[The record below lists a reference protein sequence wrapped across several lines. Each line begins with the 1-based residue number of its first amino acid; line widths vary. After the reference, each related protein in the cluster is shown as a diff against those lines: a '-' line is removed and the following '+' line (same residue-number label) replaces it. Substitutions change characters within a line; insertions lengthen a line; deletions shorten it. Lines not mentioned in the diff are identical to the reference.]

1 MSPLPGAQRSSRKD
15 LTAPCLPSIHQCERE
30 RRREPARPYTGIRPR
45 LANDMARSSARQ
57 TALVTGA
64 AGFVG
69 SHLVDRLLAEGF
81 EVIGVDS
88 GDVREDL
95 GVCAQ
100 LIFNL
105 ACPASPVHYQRDPY
119 ATFTTSVVGAMRL
132 IELARERHCTIVQA
146 STSEIYGDPAVHPQ
160 PEGYWGHVNPIG
172 PRACYDEGK
181 RGAETL
187 LSDARR
193 CWGVDTRIVRI
204 FNTYGPG
211 MAINDGRVV
220 SNFIVQA
227 LSGPDLT
234 VCGDGQQSR
243 SFCYVDDLVEGF
255 LRVARLP
262 TLEGPIN
269 RPSSGTGR
277 LGPRGARLPRSHANS
292 PPLRA
297 EPPRSHAN
305 SPPLRAEPPRSH
317 ANSPPLR
324 AEPPRSHANSPP
336 LRAEPPRSHANS
348 PFVSALGPR
357 APASH
362 ASRAESPP
370 RQSSLIRA
378 ERARWA
384 RSPRARS
391 PAESA
396 ALSQPG
402 LA

>member
-1 MSPLPGAQRSSRKD
+1 
-15 LTAPCLPSIHQCERE
+15 
-30 RRREPARPYTGIRPR
+30 
-45 LANDMARSSARQ
+45 MARSSARQ

-88 GDVREDL
+88 LLTGNVENLRSAGRDPRFHFQTGDVREDL

-119 ATFTTSVVGAMRL
+119 ATFTTSVIGAVRL

-193 CWGVDTRIVRI
+193 CWGVETRIIRI
-204 FNTYGPG
+204 FNTYGPR

-227 LSGPDLT
+227 LSGQDLT

-269 RPSSGTGR
+269 
-277 LGPRGARLPRSHANS
+277 LGNPGEFSMLELAQQVMELTGARGEVRFAPLPTDDPKHRRPDIRRARQLLDFE
-292 PPLRA
+292 PRVQLREGLTLTIA
-297 EPPRSHAN
+297 D
-305 SPPLRAEPPRSH
+305 
-317 ANSPPLR
+317 
-324 AEPPRSHANSPP
+324 
-336 LRAEPPRSHANS
+336 
-348 PFVSALGPR
+348 F
-357 APASH
+357 
-362 ASRAESPP
+362 
-370 RQSSLIRA
+370 A
-378 ERARWA
+378 ERLRERRAQCT
-384 RSPRARS
+384 SPS
-391 PAESA
+391 ELGSNPGPA
-396 ALSQPG
+396 G
-402 LA
+402 LAA